1 MKIKILERKNDTGL
15 LILRLAV
22 GTMMFLHGVGKLLHG
37 LAGIQAMLR
46 ANGMPV
52 FLSYGVLVGE
62 VVAPLLIV
70 VGFRTRVSA
79 AIVVCNCLVAWYL
92 AHRNAIFSLNLQ
104 GGWVLELLGLFFF
117 GSLTLFF
124 TGGGRYAMSKKSMWD

>member
-37 LAGIQAMLR
+37 LADIQAMLR

-92 AHRNAIFSLNLQ
+92 AHRNAIFSLD
-104 GGWVLELLGLFFF
+104 
-117 GSLTLFF
+117 
-124 TGGGRYAMSKKSMWD
+124 RKSVV